1 MEAKDLMIAYK
12 TVIWASKQNKRASY
26 NQAFV
31 TVQNW
36 LANEICS
43 RLDED
48 KIIETFE
55 T

>member
-1 MEAKDLMIAYK
+1 METKDLMIAYK
-12 TVIWASKQNKRASY
+12 TVIWASKQNKHASY

-48 KIIETFE
+48 KNIETFE